1 MKRTYPF
8 QQSVMSQKADM
19 QNKYLLNAAQQTQEK
34 LLLHLGSSYSGLNEE
49 YVETIRQEYGSN
61 VITQEK
67 KDTVLKKILRSF
79 VDPFTLVLLALA
91 LISLCTDVIFVSA
104 ENRDFTA
111 VIIVLI
117 MVFLSGSVR
126 LIQEFRSGSAAE
138 KLKELVK
145 TTILVERE
153 ETGKQEL
160 PVCEIVRGDIIHLA
174 AGDMIPAD
182 VRILTSKDLANP
194 LKN

>member
-67 KDTVLKKILRSF
+67 KDTVLKKYY
-79 VDPFTLVLLALA
+79 VPLL
-91 LISLCTDVIFVSA
+91 I
-104 ENRDFTA
+104 
-111 VIIVLI
+111 
-117 MVFLSGSVR
+117 R
-126 LIQEFRSGSAAE
+126 L
-138 KLKELVK
+138 L
-145 TTILVERE
+145 
-153 ETGKQEL
+153 
-160 PVCEIVRGDIIHLA
+160 
-174 AGDMIPAD
+174 
-182 VRILTSKDLANP
+182 
-194 LKN
+194 

>member
-67 KDTVLKKILRSF
+67 KDTVFKKNITF
-79 VDPFTLVLLALA
+79 
-91 LISLCTDVIFVSA
+91 LC
-104 ENRDFTA
+104 
-111 VIIVLI
+111 
-117 MVFLSGSVR
+117 
-126 LIQEFRSGSAAE
+126 
-138 KLKELVK
+138 
-145 TTILVERE
+145 
-153 ETGKQEL
+153 
-160 PVCEIVRGDIIHLA
+160 
-174 AGDMIPAD
+174 
-182 VRILTSKDLANP
+182 
-194 LKN
+194 

>member
-145 TTILVERE
+145 TTILVERQ
-153 ETGKQEL
+153 TRASCL
-160 PVCEIVRGDIIHLA
+160 
-174 AGDMIPAD
+174 
-182 VRILTSKDLANP
+182 
-194 LKN
+194 